1 MQNISRF
8 RALRNYS
15 SLVSCQ
21 RYPKTRYLDESSV
34 EDLTLEWPTFVDM
47 TGFQNADDEDVKKT
61 LDFVINGCIKDG
73 TKLNTSL
80 RNQRYNEMNL
90 Y

>member
-15 SLVSCQ
+15 SLVSYQ

-47 TGFQNADDEDVKKT
+47 TGFQNADDEDVKKN
-61 LDFVINGCIKDG
+61 LGFRNKWMYQG
-73 TKLNTSL
+73 
-80 RNQRYNEMNL
+80 RNQIEYFITEPKVQ
-90 Y
+90 